1 MAKRRKR
8 TEDELE
14 RAYAVLEDMDRK
26 KKKNKNDL
34 LTFFAGL
41 LMFAGGVFM
50 ILQNVIVRTSWGTS
64 FYHIGSWNVPN
75 GLIMLPVLIGIV
87 MLFVMDR
94 KIFGWIVF
102 GLGILFILLTVIM
115 SVSISWKTS
124 NAYVF
129 LLMFGLAAA
138 GGGMLM
144 KVLFSKNE

>member
-14 RAYAVLEDMDRK
+14 RAYAALEDMDRK

>member
-1 MAKRRKR
+1 MAKRRR

-34 LTFFAGL
+34 LMFFAGL

-50 ILQNVIVRTSWGTS
+50 ILQNIIVRTSWGTS
-64 FYHIGSWNVPN
+64 FYHIGTWNVPN
-75 GLIMLPVLIGIV
+75 GMIMLPVLIGIV
-87 MLFVMDR
+87 MLFVMER

-124 NAYVF
+124 NGYMF
-129 LLMFGLAAA
+129 LMMFGLAAA

-144 KVLFSKNE
+144 KVLFSKD

>member
-1 MAKRRKR
+1 MKRKR

-14 RAYAVLEDMDRK
+14 RAYKALEDMEAKRRR
-26 KKKNKNDL
+26 NKNDL

-50 ILQNVIVRTSWGTS
+50 ILQNIIVRTNWGTS

-115 SVSISWKTS
+115 SVSISWRTS
-124 NAYVF
+124 NAYAF

-144 KVLFSKNE
+144 RVLFRKD

>member
-1 MAKRRKR
+1 MAKHRKR

-14 RAYAVLEDMDRK
+14 KAYAILEDMERK
-26 KKKNKNDL
+26 KRKNKNDL

-50 ILQNVIVRTSWGTS
+50 ILQNVIVRTNWGTS
-64 FYHIGSWNVPN
+64 FYHIGTWNVPN
-75 GLIMLPVLIGIV
+75 GLIMLPVIIGIV
-87 MLFVMDR
+87 MLFVMER

-124 NAYVF
+124 NAYAF

-144 KVLFSKNE
+144 KVLFSRND

>member
-1 MAKRRKR
+1 MAKRRR

-14 RAYAVLEDMDRK
+14 RAYAALEDMEKK

-34 LTFFAGL
+34 LMFFAGL
-41 LMFAGGVFM
+41 LMFGGGVFM
-50 ILQNVIVRTSWGTS
+50 ILQNIIVRTNWGTS
-64 FYHIGSWNVPN
+64 FYHIGTWNVPN
-75 GLIMLPVLIGIV
+75 GMIMLPVLIGIV
-87 MLFVMDR
+87 MLFVMER

-124 NAYVF
+124 NGYAF
-129 LLMFGLAAA
+129 LMMFGLAAA

-144 KVLFSKNE
+144 KVLFSKD